1 MSESVNFNLVVQI
14 NAIKTCRNLGSSHT
28 TGERYST
35 WQKWNVD
42 PTSLSDPSHS
52 CICELDEGWGT
63 PADDVK
69 VPELS
74 IPVAPKHSELQTVDW
89 KNTKKHFI
97 ISSFTGI
104 NHHIYCSFWRKG
116 DECRYILSTTS
127 FFVTFYLE
135 SSKDEDP
142 SLIGFSMSSSKN
154 LYSLC
159 GSRLSDTTVKKVPQ
173 SFIVSLVM
181 FSREVLK
188 IGITQSH
195 RALTYSRKSL
205 EINKVLQ

>member
-116 DECRYILSTTS
+116 DECTCRHFKHYIFFCHILPGIFKRWGPLFDWFFHEQFKESVQPVWVSTLWD
-127 FFVTFYLE
+127 YGEE
-135 SSKDEDP
+135 SPPILHCLTGD
-142 SLIGFSMSSSKN
+142 
-154 LYSLC
+154 
-159 GSRLSDTTVKKVPQ
+159 
-173 SFIVSLVM
+173 
-181 FSREVLK
+181 VL
-188 IGITQSH
+188 
-195 RALTYSRKSL
+195 
-205 EINKVLQ
+205 

>member
-1 MSESVNFNLVVQI
+1 MTKVKCWSYLPIRSLTFLYLWVKWGV
-14 NAIKTCRNLGSSHT
+14 RNSSRRCKSSGT
-28 TGERYST
+28 
-35 WQKWNVD
+35 
-42 PTSLSDPSHS
+42 LHS
-52 CICELDEGWGT
+52 CCTKAFWTANSRL
-63 PADDVK
+63 
-69 VPELS
+69 
-74 IPVAPKHSELQTVDW
+74 
-89 KNTKKHFI
+89 KNTKQKHFI

-104 NHHIYCSFWRKG
+104 KHHIYCSFWRKG

-159 GSRLSDTTVKKVPQ
+159 GSRLSETTVKKVPQ

-205 EINKVLQ
+205 EINEVLQ